1 MRLHD
6 VPGIE
11 VSGATGT
18 PDDPNMPYP
27 FETWTP
33 MHLAAAEGDSLAIKR
48 LLEVSSC
55 NNNNILHVALPVWCC
70 RFDVMPFK
78 AGGRQ
83 DVQHGSSVQ
92 PCHTPLHVA
101 ARYG

>member
-55 NNNNILHVALPVWCC
+55 NNNNILHVALPV
-70 RFDVMPFK
+70 
-78 AGGRQ
+78 
-83 DVQHGSSVQ
+83 
-92 PCHTPLHVA
+92 
-101 ARYG
+101 